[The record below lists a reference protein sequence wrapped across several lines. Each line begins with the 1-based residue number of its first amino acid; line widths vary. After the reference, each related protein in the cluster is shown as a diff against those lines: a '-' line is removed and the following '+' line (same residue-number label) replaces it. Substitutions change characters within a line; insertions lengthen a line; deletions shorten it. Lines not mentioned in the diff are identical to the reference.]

1 MSKPRQG
8 QKLYGNPISDTA
20 IRQPVFITMIML
32 LALTIGLIAYT
43 ALPVNLFP
51 DIAIPVVAVSVPYPG
66 AGPESVADQVA
77 KPIEDRLN
85 TLNGVKHITST
96 SSEGI
101 AQIVVEFDTKV
112 DVDQAEQDVRERVNA
127 VRPTLPSD
135 VKDPTFFKF
144 DINDLP
150 ILAVAISAEGSKT
163 PLELRK
169 LVDDDIAPRLERVS
183 GVGSVTVSGGEVR
196 QINVQMDLNKLKAL
210 QVLPA
215 QITRALQ
222 QANTN
227 LGLGSITV
235 GDRDISLRAPSMIQ
249 TPQDIARVQITGTP
263 YRVGDVATIEDGVAE
278 VDSYAR
284 LDGKDAIALSIR
296 KQSGS
301 NTVAVANGVKAELEK
316 IFAGR
321 PDMKYFVRSDQ
332 STFIKDST
340 RSAIEEL
347 IVACVAAML
356 VVLVFFRD
364 IRNTLGTVAGL
375 PAFMIATFA
384 PLRLSG

>member
-1 MSKPRQG
+1 MARTKTGP
-8 QKLYGNPISDTA
+8 KLYGNPISDTA

-32 LALTIGLIAYT
+32 LALTIGLLAYT

-51 DIAIPVVAVSVPYPG
+51 EISIPVVAVSVPYPG

-101 AQIVVEFDTKV
+101 ASIIVEFQTNV
-112 DVDQAEQDVRERVNA
+112 DIDNAEQEVRERVNA
-127 VRPTLPSD
+127 VKPTLPRD

-150 ILAVAISAEGSKT
+150 ILQVAISAEGGKS

-169 LVDDDIAPRLERVS
+169 LVDDDIAPRLERIP

-196 QINVQMDLNKLKAL
+196 QINVQMDLNKLKSL

-215 QITRALQ
+215 QLTRAIQ

-227 LGLGSITV
+227 LGRSEE
-235 GDRDISLRAPSMIQ
+235 R
-249 TPQDIARVQITGTP
+249 
-263 YRVGDVATIEDGVAE
+263 RVGKEG
-278 VDSYAR
+278 
-284 LDGKDAIALSIR
+284 
-296 KQSGS
+296 
-301 NTVAVANGVKAELEK
+301 
-316 IFAGR
+316 
-321 PDMKYFVRSDQ
+321 
-332 STFIKDST
+332 
-340 RSAIEEL
+340 
-347 IVACVAAML
+347 
-356 VVLVFFRD
+356 
-364 IRNTLGTVAGL
+364 
-375 PAFMIATFA
+375 
-384 PLRLSG
+384 